1 MKCIVLLFS
10 AAFLASLA
18 SAGAAGKPN
27 ILFIAVDDLRPELA
41 VYGASGMVTPHID
54 RLAGQ
59 GVRFDRA
66 YCMVPTCGASRASL
80 FSGIRPARN
89 RFTNH
94 ESRASKDA
102 PGLTTLNTHF
112 KNHGY
117 TTISLGKI
125 FHHRD
130 DNADGWSEVSWY
142 PEAAAWVAKE
152 ARDLAA
158 KGANEK
164 RRGPS
169 WQNGGDV
176 PDETYAD
183 VQLAGHAIG
192 KLRTLA
198 AADKPFFLAVGFLKP
213 HLPFVAPGAYFQKYP
228 VESVRMPDNYYP
240 PKNAPKGAVHSSG
253 ELRSYSDIP
262 KTGILPEDKAREL
275 IRGYHAATSFTDA
288 QIGRLLDAFNALGLA
303 ENTVIVLWGDHG
315 WNLGEHTMWC
325 KHSCFETSL
334 RTPLVFAAPKSMG
347 LKSGSSA
354 VAMTEYIDIYPTLCD
369 LAGLPKPTHLQGLS
383 LMPVL
388 KDPSAS
394 IKDAAI
400 SRYENGDTIRTANF
414 RYTVYSNGKGAQTGH
429 MLYDHTKDPGENL
442 NVADD
447 AEYAAIVADLAKR
460 LADGMGKPTKD

>member
-262 KTGILPEDKAREL
+262 KIGILPEDKAREL
-275 IRGYHAATSFTDA
+275 IRGYHAATSSPTPKSAACLTPSTRSDWPKTRSSSCGA
-288 QIGRLLDAFNALGLA
+288 TTGGTSANTPCGA
-303 ENTVIVLWGDHG
+303 NTVASRPHCARHWFSPRPSRWV
-315 WNLGEHTMWC
+315 
-325 KHSCFETSL
+325 
-334 RTPLVFAAPKSMG
+334 
-347 LKSGSSA
+347 
-354 VAMTEYIDIYPTLCD
+354 
-369 LAGLPKPTHLQGLS
+369 LS
-383 LMPVL
+383 LV
-388 KDPSAS
+388 AQR
-394 IKDAAI
+394 
-400 SRYENGDTIRTANF
+400 SR
-414 RYTVYSNGKGAQTGH
+414 
-429 MLYDHTKDPGENL
+429 
-442 NVADD
+442 
-447 AEYAAIVADLAKR
+447 
-460 LADGMGKPTKD
+460 